1 MNENELT
8 KPSWD
13 CSFWPTVDAQLFIV
27 SHLRKTTFQIIVLTV
42 HFPAVS
48 SLVHWQ
54 EDNRSPRQPILIG
67 YKEKELFSSI
77 NIKYFAEKTKWKKK
91 CSWVTPKPLCLRYVN
106 GLCDHKNRSQ
116 KTFQPWWVGMQV
128 TLWTSV
134 WWSSTII
141 SVLEITAARVSRLQ
155 SRMFCSRPGPDPSR
169 LETPTCEIRP
179 ISFTVYCT
187 IVTVIIVTVLPG
199 FLSMR
204 TSIGRKWGRR
214 ERVDS

>member
-1 MNENELT
+1 MKRTRLMNENELT

-27 SHLRKTTFQIIVLTV
+27 SHLRKTTFHIIVLTV

-116 KTFQPWWVGMQV
+116 KTFQMGWNAGNLVNLCVVEQHRY
-128 TLWTSV
+128 L
-134 WWSSTII
+134 
-141 SVLEITAARVSRLQ
+141 
-155 SRMFCSRPGPDPSR
+155 CSRDNGS
-169 LETPTCEIRP
+169 TC
-179 ISFTVYCT
+179 V
-187 IVTVIIVTVLPG
+187 
-199 FLSMR
+199 
-204 TSIGRKWGRR
+204 
-214 ERVDS
+214 